1 MKIVLSKSSI
11 EQCGSKTTNQ
21 LNKNCIRTR
30 KDMLHFIEAD
40 YNMLGGG
47 KNFLCSFINPQ
58 VRYVELLR
66 HFEYH
71 SNNSGFWHKIFSA
84 YYWYKKQRLGFK
96 LGFTVAKNCF
106 GPGLC
111 IAHYGLLVVN
121 SKARIGCNC
130 RVHAGVNI
138 GEKDGKAPVIGDNVY
153 IGPGAKIFGNITIG
167 NNVTIGANAV
177 VNKSFPDNCVIA
189 GIPAKIIKY
198 KQ

>member
-1 MKIVLSKSSI
+1 M
-11 EQCGSKTTNQ
+11 
-21 LNKNCIRTR
+21 
-30 KDMLHFIEAD
+30 
-40 YNMLGGG
+40 GGG
-47 KNFLCSFINPQ
+47 NSLLLMVKNPQ
-58 VRYVELLR
+58 LRFLFLHR

-71 SNNSGFWHKIFSA
+71 SNNKGLYHRFLKFF
-84 YYWYKKQRLGFK
+84 YWILKRDLELKMGL
-96 LGFTVAKNCF
+96 TIPKNCF
-106 GPGLC
+106 GAGLC

-121 SKARIGCNC
+121 SKARIGENC

-138 GEKDGKAPVIGDNVY
+138 GEKDGKAPVIGNNVY